1 MHGRT
6 LGRRSSKAKTI
17 CPIFI
22 LSKIKF
28 RSIRDN
34 LQWMLGW
41 VRTNLVSMPSLY
53 SSIRWQ
59 ILGNTSDS
67 ILMYCQCDILCLYK
81 EPKGC
86 KSIVIASLWQIF
98 QLRPQISQLCKSQT
112 RVWLPDYHI
121 ILTLTDEATGF
132 FNTQNLTAKHNS
144 VFFFLQRQ
152 NTSLFSIR
160 RQTLI
165 GVVLIVR

>member
-17 CPIFI
+17 CPVII

-98 QLRPQISQLCKSQT
+98 QLRPQISQLCKSQA
-112 RVWLPDYHI
+112 RLSYNSNS
-121 ILTLTDEATGF
+121 DEATGF
-132 FNTQNLTAKHNS
+132 FQHSKFDCETQFC
-144 VFFFLQRQ
+144 FFFLQRQ